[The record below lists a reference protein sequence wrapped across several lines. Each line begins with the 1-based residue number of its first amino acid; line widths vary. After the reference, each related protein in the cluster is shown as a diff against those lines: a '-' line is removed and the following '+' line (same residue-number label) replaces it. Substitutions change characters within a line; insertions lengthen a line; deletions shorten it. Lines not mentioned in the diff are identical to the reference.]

1 MIYKAKIDK
10 RGHYKR
16 TEKTKQKQSIAQKK
30 NSKYQSKRMKLYW
43 SKLDKNQRI
52 ERLKNAHKKGKT
64 AWNKGMRSKKYYEAE
79 IARNSTKNSEWRK
92 KVFERDGYSCCIT
105 GKKGGKLEVHHIFNF
120 TDYPHLRFLL
130 DNGITMDR
138 DIHAEF
144 HKLYGKKHN
153 NLDQLLE
160 FIKKYRDL
168 PS

>member
-1 MIYKAKIDK
+1 
-10 RGHYKR
+10 
-16 TEKTKQKQSIAQKK
+16 
-30 NSKYQSKRMKLYW
+30 
-43 SKLDKNQRI
+43 
-52 ERLKNAHKKGKT
+52 
-64 AWNKGMRSKKYYEAE
+64 MRSKKYYEAE
-79 IARNSTKNSEWRK
+79 IARNSTKNSERRK

-160 FIKKYRDL
+160 FIKNEKINNNKCRSKRKSETIESNCRISL
-168 PS
+168 WN